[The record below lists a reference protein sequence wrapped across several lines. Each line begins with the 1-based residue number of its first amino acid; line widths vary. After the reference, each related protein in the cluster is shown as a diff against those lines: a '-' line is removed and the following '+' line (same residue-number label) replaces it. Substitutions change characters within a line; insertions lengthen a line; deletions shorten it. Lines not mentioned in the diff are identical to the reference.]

1 MKWLKSIFSNEGDAS
16 SKRVASILALVVC
29 INLSYIG
36 TFTEYKTPEYMFD
49 GLLILAGGGL
59 GLTVIESI
67 FDKKKS
73 HYYQETQ
80 QEITNL
86 GISNITLN
94 YDF

>member
-1 MKWLKSIFSNEGDAS
+1 MKWLKSIFSNESDTS

-36 TFTEYKTPEYMFD
+36 TFTDYKCPEYMFD

-67 FDKKKS
+67 FAKKKS
-73 HYYQETQ
+73 NESTSQE
-80 QEITNL
+80 
-86 GISNITLN
+86 SN
-94 YDF
+94 

>member
-1 MKWLKSIFSNEGDAS
+1 MKWLKSVFSNEGDAS
-16 SKRVASILALVVC
+16 SKRVASILALLVC

-67 FDKKKS
+67 FEKKKS
-73 HYYQETQ
+73 NES
-80 QEITNL
+80 TNE
-86 GISNITLN
+86 GTN
-94 YDF
+94 

>member
-1 MKWLKSIFSNEGDAS
+1 
-16 SKRVASILALVVC
+16 VASILALVVC

-67 FDKKKS
+67 FANKKKS
-73 HYYQETQ
+73 NDTTSQE
-80 QEITNL
+80 
-86 GISNITLN
+86 SN
-94 YDF
+94 

>member
-1 MKWLKSIFSNEGDAS
+1 MKWLKSVFSNETDAS
-16 SKRVASILALVVC
+16 SKRVASILALLVC

-67 FDKKKS
+67 FANKKKS
-73 HYYQETQ
+73 NDE
-80 QEITNL
+80 
-86 GISNITLN
+86 GSN
-94 YDF
+94 

>member
-1 MKWLKSIFSNEGDAS
+1 MKWLKSIFSNESDAS

-36 TFTEYKTPEYMFD
+36 TFTDYKTPEYMFD

-67 FDKKKS
+67 FANKKKS
-73 HYYQETQ
+73 NDEG
-80 QEITNL
+80 TN
-86 GISNITLN
+86 
-94 YDF
+94 

>member
-1 MKWLKSIFSNEGDAS
+1 MKWLKSVFSNEGDAS
-16 SKRVASILALVVC
+16 SKRVASILALLVC

-36 TFTEYKTPEYMFD
+36 TFTDYKCPEYMFD

-73 HYYQETQ
+73 NDTQ
-80 QEITNL
+80 NEGTN
-86 GISNITLN
+86 
-94 YDF
+94 

>member
-1 MKWLKSIFSNEGDAS
+1 MKWLKSIFSNESDAS
-16 SKRVASILALVVC
+16 SKRVASILALLVC

-67 FDKKKS
+67 FANKKKGND
-73 HYYQETQ
+73 QG
-80 QEITNL
+80 TN
-86 GISNITLN
+86 
-94 YDF
+94 

>member
-1 MKWLKSIFSNEGDAS
+1 MKWLKSVFSNDKDAS
-16 SKRVASILALVVC
+16 SKRVASILALLVC

-67 FDKKKS
+67 FTKKKS
-73 HYYQETQ
+73 NDSTSEG
-80 QEITNL
+80 TN
-86 GISNITLN
+86 
-94 YDF
+94 

>member
-1 MKWLKSIFSNEGDAS
+1 MKWLRSVFSNEGDAS
-16 SKRVASILALVVC
+16 SKRVASILALLVC

-73 HYYQETQ
+73 NDKSNEG
-80 QEITNL
+80 TN
-86 GISNITLN
+86 
-94 YDF
+94 

>member
-1 MKWLKSIFSNEGDAS
+1 MNWLKSIFSNDKDAS
-16 SKRVASILALVVC
+16 SKRVASILALLVC

-67 FDKKKS
+67 FTKKKS
-73 HYYQETQ
+73 NDSTSSE
-80 QEITNL
+80 
-86 GISNITLN
+86 SN
-94 YDF
+94 

>member
-1 MKWLKSIFSNEGDAS
+1 MNWLKSVFSNDKDAS
-16 SKRVASILALVVC
+16 SKRVASILALIVC

-67 FDKKKS
+67 FTKKKS
-73 HYYQETQ
+73 NDSTSEG
-80 QEITNL
+80 TN
-86 GISNITLN
+86 
-94 YDF
+94 

>member
-1 MKWLKSIFSNEGDAS
+1 MKWLKSVFSNEGDAS
-16 SKRVASILALVVC
+16 SKRVASILALLVC

-36 TFTEYKTPEYMFD
+36 TFTDYKCPEYMFD

-73 HYYQETQ
+73 NEP
-80 QEITNL
+80 TNE
-86 GISNITLN
+86 GSN
-94 YDF
+94 

>member
-1 MKWLKSIFSNEGDAS
+1 MNWLKSVFSNDKDAS
-16 SKRVASILALVVC
+16 SKRVASVLALLVC

-67 FDKKKS
+67 FTKKKS
-73 HYYQETQ
+73 NDSTSSE
-80 QEITNL
+80 
-86 GISNITLN
+86 SN
-94 YDF
+94 

>member
-1 MKWLKSIFSNEGDAS
+1 MKWIKSVFSNEGDAS
-16 SKRVASILALVVC
+16 SKRVASILALLVC

-36 TFTEYKTPEYMFD
+36 TFTDYKCPEYMFD

-73 HYYQETQ
+73 NDT
-80 QEITNL
+80 TNE
-86 GISNITLN
+86 GTN
-94 YDF
+94 

>member
-1 MKWLKSIFSNEGDAS
+1 MNWLKSIFSNDKDAS
-16 SKRVASILALVVC
+16 SKRVASILALLVC

-67 FDKKKS
+67 FTKKKS
-73 HYYQETQ
+73 NDSADET
-80 QEITNL
+80 
-86 GISNITLN
+86 SN
-94 YDF
+94 

>member
-1 MKWLKSIFSNEGDAS
+1 MNWLKSVFSNDKDAS

-67 FDKKKS
+67 FTKKKS
-73 HYYQETQ
+73 NDT
-80 QEITNL
+80 TNE
-86 GISNITLN
+86 GAN
-94 YDF
+94 